1 MVYGVTDIT
10 VPLGSQLALLS
21 LFRDRV
27 SAWGSVSYGLTAM
40 KLDNGAAG
48 GVLSGVVSFCMA
60 KSKDG
65 GESGESGHRRVEKPF
80 RPYKVGAPTLYEDS
94 FPERAIEMGMKGYSF
109 VLIARD
115 LGVVRQTLYDW
126 ARRHPEFA
134 DALMHAREYSLGFY
148 EQLGLSG
155 ITAGREFND
164 RQFLVMA
171 GNLHPREY
179 RNRVE
184 HTGAVAALDFSR
196 MTDEQLTR
204 IKAGEN
210 PYVVLAAT
218 RALTPGSAPP
228 ENPNELQPKA
238 APADEGTGAAG
249 DGSD

>member
-1 MVYGVTDIT
+1 MADSKG
-10 VPLGSQLALLS
+10 GS
-21 LFRDRV
+21 D
-27 SAWGSVSYGLTAM
+27 
-40 KLDNGAAG
+40 D
-48 GVLSGVVSFCMA
+48 
-60 KSKDG
+60 
-65 GESGESGHRRVEKPF
+65 GESSGRKVEKPY

-94 FPERAIEMGMKGYSF
+94 FPERAIEMGLRGYSF

-115 LGVVRQTLYDW
+115 LGVVRGTLYDW
-126 ARRHPEFA
+126 AGRHPEFA
-134 DALMHAREYSLGFY
+134 DALMHAREYSLAFY

-164 RQFLVMA
+164 RQFMVMA

-218 RALTPGSAPP
+218 RALGPGSAPP
-228 ENPNELQPKA
+228 DDPNELQQKT
-238 APADEGTGAAG
+238 APAAEGTGAAG
-249 DGSD
+249 EGDGEAGG

>member
-1 MVYGVTDIT
+1 M
-10 VPLGSQLALLS
+10 
-21 LFRDRV
+21 
-27 SAWGSVSYGLTAM
+27 
-40 KLDNGAAG
+40 
-48 GVLSGVVSFCMA
+48 VSFWMA
-60 KSKDG
+60 KAKDAG
-65 GESGESGHRRVEKPF
+65 NGDDSAPVKAEKPF

-94 FPERAIEMGMKGYSF
+94 FPERAIEMGLRGYSF

-126 ARRHPEFA
+126 AGRHPTFA
-134 DALMHAREYSLGFY
+134 DALMHAREYSLAFY

-164 RQFLVMA
+164 RQFMVMA

-179 RNRVE
+179 RTRVE
-184 HTGAVAALDFSR
+184 HTGAVAALDFGR

-204 IKAGEN
+204 IKSGEN

-218 RALTPGSAPP
+218 RALGPGSAPP
-228 ENPNELQPKA
+228 EDPNELQQKA

-249 DGSD
+249 DGDGEAGG